1 MFERVLA
8 LAGSTQFPNDEVG
21 SPKNIVLEPGASPYW
36 KSGCYVPSPCNPID
50 RLKAVAI
57 GCGSIAI
64 PIAGF
69 VMSAFFAPNSL
80 DMLRWW
86 QRCST
91 ASRKPPLASLRKIK
105 AACSR
110 AI

>member
-8 LAGSTQFPNDEVG
+8 LAGSTQFPNDEIG
-21 SPKNIVLEPGASPYW
+21 SPRIFLERGASPYR
-36 KSGCYVPSPCNPID
+36 KRSYYVPSPCNLID

-69 VMSAFFAPNSL
+69 IMSAFFALNSL
-80 DMLRWW
+80 DMLRW
-86 QRCST
+86 
-91 ASRKPPLASLRKIK
+91 
-105 AACSR
+105 
-110 AI
+110 